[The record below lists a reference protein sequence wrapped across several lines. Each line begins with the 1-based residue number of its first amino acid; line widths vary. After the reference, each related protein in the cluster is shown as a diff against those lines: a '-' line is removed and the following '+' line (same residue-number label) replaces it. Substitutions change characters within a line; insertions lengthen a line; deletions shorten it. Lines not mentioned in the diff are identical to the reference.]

1 MQTLRGIQDSGT
13 RSHEVLRS
21 AGARAVEIA
30 VKVRHPDRVAEF
42 ASRRIEMAATG
53 RFVTTSPQSV
63 LLLHLDPTVALT
75 GCR

>member
-1 MQTLRGIQDSGT
+1 MQTLRGSKIVGRAAT
-13 RSHEVLRS
+13 RSCEVQEQGPSKSPSRCATLT
-21 AGARAVEIA
+21 EF
-30 VKVRHPDRVAEF
+30 AEF